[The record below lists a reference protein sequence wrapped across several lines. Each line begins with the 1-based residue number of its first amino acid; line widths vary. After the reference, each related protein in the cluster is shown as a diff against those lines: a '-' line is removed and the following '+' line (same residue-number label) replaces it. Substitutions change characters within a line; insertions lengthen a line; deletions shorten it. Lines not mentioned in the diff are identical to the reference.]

1 MIHLLL
7 VYLDQKQKKNKM
19 KKTPP
24 SISIILFMYTLH
36 TDKNA
41 IFVIKFCIIIYISA
55 LGQMLIK
62 SSMFATMITAHCL
75 FPFRWNFQS
84 NNAILMYAFAAAYHF
99 ESQRN
104 IPLLQKLQVAVW
116 TRHNVIQCDTKCQCR
131 EEDPYT
137 SNQATAFVRVR
148 VYLTFYSRTLSMYTM
163 LSNVN
168 GCFYSLSLF
177 PFEPH
182 IDKLSESRCQWQ

>member
-55 LGQMLIK
+55 NADKIVYVCNDDNGSWCIPVPLK
-62 SSMFATMITAHCL
+62 
-75 FPFRWNFQS
+75 FPKQ
-84 NNAILMYAFAAAYHF
+84 
-99 ESQRN
+99 
-104 IPLLQKLQVAVW
+104 
-116 TRHNVIQCDTKCQCR
+116 
-131 EEDPYT
+131 
-137 SNQATAFVRVR
+137 
-148 VYLTFYSRTLSMYTM
+148 
-163 LSNVN
+163 
-168 GCFYSLSLF
+168 
-177 PFEPH
+177 
-182 IDKLSESRCQWQ
+182 